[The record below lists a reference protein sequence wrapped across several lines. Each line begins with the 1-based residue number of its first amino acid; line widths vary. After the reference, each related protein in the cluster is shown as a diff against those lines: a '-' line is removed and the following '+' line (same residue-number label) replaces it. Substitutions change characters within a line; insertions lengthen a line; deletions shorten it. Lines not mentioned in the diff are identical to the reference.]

1 MERKKEKLL
10 RKIHMKDYTNSLE
23 KILEDKQFSVDTKNL
38 LLSMVYKI
46 ENSYKDYE
54 KTKVQVCDK
63 GEFLDKIID
72 IIKNDCSE
80 ITVTNDEIDENEKY
94 EIQKA
99 QGKIVAL
106 GNELTLLKS
115 ILAIGEEKVSLT
127 EEESILEESI
137 SYF

>member
-1 MERKKEKLL
+1 MIAVKLQL
-10 RKIHMKDYTNSLE
+10 QMMKQT
-23 KILEDKQFSVDTKNL
+23 
-38 LLSMVYKI
+38 
-46 ENSYKDYE
+46 
-54 KTKVQVCDK
+54 
-63 GEFLDKIID
+63 
-72 IIKNDCSE
+72 
-80 ITVTNDEIDENEKY
+80 ENEKY